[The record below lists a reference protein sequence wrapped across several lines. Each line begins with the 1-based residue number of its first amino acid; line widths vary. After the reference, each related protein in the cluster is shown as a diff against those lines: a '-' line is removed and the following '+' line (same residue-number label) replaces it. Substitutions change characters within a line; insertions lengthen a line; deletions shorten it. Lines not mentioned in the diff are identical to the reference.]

1 MKKSH
6 DRQSMVYCIS
16 EQHIHFGS
24 TGPEVLQSNFIEI
37 GIRHERSPLNLLH
50 IFRTSFYKNTEVDGC
65 FGSFHMKNILNRLP
79 KIEMKSYIFFQ
90 VVNISRCYNSRV
102 KVKNSF
108 P

>member
-65 FGSFHMKNILNRLP
+65 FGSFHMKN
-79 KIEMKSYIFFQ
+79 
-90 VVNISRCYNSRV
+90 NISQSETHPKSCQISMMELFG
-102 KVKNSF
+102 KNR
-108 P
+108 